1 MCFRKIVCKTAS
13 TVYQTMVR
21 TFSHY
26 MQKKT
31 WEHYLNEH
39 PERCFFIFDFCKN
52 TYERDEGEVK
62 AESPV
67 YGVHNLIGRVRF
79 GINSFFQD
87 ARNSFFEHIL
97 CHVEFVTSSW
107 LKKSVQKILI
117 SEMGVEM
124 NLKIRTKS
132 CATD

>member
-1 MCFRKIVCKTAS
+1 MSISKDVWNSMFLYFWFYV
-13 TVYQTMVR
+13 
-21 TFSHY
+21 
-26 MQKKT
+26 
-31 WEHYLNEH
+31 
-39 PERCFFIFDFCKN
+39 KN

-97 CHVEFVTSSW
+97 CHVEFVTSSRF
-107 LKKSVQKILI
+107 KKSVQK
-117 SEMGVEM
+117 VQKFWF
-124 NLKIRTKS
+124 LKWV
-132 CATD
+132 